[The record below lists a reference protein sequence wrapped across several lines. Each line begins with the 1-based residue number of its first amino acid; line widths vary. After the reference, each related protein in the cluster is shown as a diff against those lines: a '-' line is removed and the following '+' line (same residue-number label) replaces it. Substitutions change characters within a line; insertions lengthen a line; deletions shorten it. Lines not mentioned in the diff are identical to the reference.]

1 MNKNDIVN
9 RNTHILFSKDKFI
22 SFTFAE
28 IITSLVYKETGRSAA
43 SGARS
48 DLLQCC
54 SLPVA
59 LSLSLSRLMSRFHVA

>member
-22 SFTFAE
+22 SFTFVE

-43 SGARS
+43 SGARCAAV
-48 DLLQCC
+48 LLAAG
-54 SLPVA
+54 SAFAFPLASHV
-59 LSLSLSRLMSRFHVA
+59 SLSHVA